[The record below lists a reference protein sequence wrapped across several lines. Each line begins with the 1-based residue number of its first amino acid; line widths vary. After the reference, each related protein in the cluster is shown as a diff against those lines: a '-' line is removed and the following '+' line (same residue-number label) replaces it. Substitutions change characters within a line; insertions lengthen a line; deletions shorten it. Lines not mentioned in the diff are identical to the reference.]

1 MPTLNPSVTV
11 DVSTTS
17 STSQLNNINYLQ
29 PNAFKLTIDRKN
41 FPNLEFFAQ
50 SVLHPDTS
58 LTAAELPH
66 LRVAN
71 VPFAG
76 DTLRFGELSALIIL
90 DENMNSY
97 IEMYNWITRIVQQ
110 DYKSPL
116 NRTSEIPP
124 TSADITVSIL
134 SSHNNVTRQI
144 KYKDCIPTG
153 LGNISFESTTTESFI
168 TYPANFRFS
177 YFEVS

>member
-1 MPTLNPSVTV
+1 MPTLNPSVSV

-17 STSQLNNINYLQ
+17 STSQLNNINYLH

-116 NRTSEIPP
+116 NRTSTIPP

>member
-1 MPTLNPSVTV
+1 MPTLNPNVTV
-11 DVSTTS
+11 NVSTTS
-17 STSQLNNINYLQ
+17 SNSQLNNINYLQ
-29 PNAFKLTIDRKN
+29 PNAFKITIDRKN

-58 LTAAELPH
+58 LSAAEVPH

-71 VPFAG
+71 IPMAG
-76 DTLRFGELSALIIL
+76 DTLRFGELTALIIL

-110 DYKSPL
+110 QQKSAL
-116 NRTSEIPP
+116 ERTNATPP

-134 SSHNNVTRQI
+134 SSHNNVTRTI
-144 KYKDCIPTG
+144 KYIDCVPTG

-177 YFEVS
+177 YFEIS

>member
-71 VPFAG
+71 VPMPG

-97 IEMYNWITRIVQQ
+97 IEMYNWITRIIQQ
-110 DYKSPL
+110 DYKTPL
-116 NRTSEIPP
+116 SRTNTNPP
-124 TSADITVSIL
+124 TTADITVSIL
-134 SSHNNVTRQI
+134 SSHNNVTRTI
-144 KYKDCIPTG
+144 KYIDCVPTG